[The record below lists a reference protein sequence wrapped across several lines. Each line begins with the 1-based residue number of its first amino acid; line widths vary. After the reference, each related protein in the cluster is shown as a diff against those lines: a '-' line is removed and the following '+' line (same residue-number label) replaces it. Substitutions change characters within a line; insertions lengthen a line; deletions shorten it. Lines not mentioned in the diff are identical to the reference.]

1 MRIESEFVLIDDE
14 DKIKTVYEAIKE
26 ENRAKLKEKD
36 KKHSF
41 VDVALK
47 ENELSVCISG
57 EDIVRQRATVN
68 TWLRLLKIA
77 DEMVLVVTE
86 CNSDGF

>member
-1 MRIESEFVLIDDE
+1 MRIESEFVLVDAE
-14 DKIKTVYEAIKE
+14 DKIKTVYSAIKE
-26 ENRAKLKEKD
+26 ENKAKLKEKD

-41 VDVALK
+41 VDAALK
-47 ENELSVCISG
+47 ENELSVCITG
-57 EDIVRQRATVN
+57 DDIVRQRATVN

-77 DEMVLVVTE
+77 EEMVLVVTE